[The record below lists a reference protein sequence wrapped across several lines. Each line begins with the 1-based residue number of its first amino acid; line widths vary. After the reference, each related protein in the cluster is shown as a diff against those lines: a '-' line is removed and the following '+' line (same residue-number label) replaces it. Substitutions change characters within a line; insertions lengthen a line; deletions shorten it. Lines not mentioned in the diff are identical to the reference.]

1 MLDEYI
7 AWDYSS
13 PGISLNIV
21 SGRITI
27 FKSTLTA
34 LGYPEFLRFRFS
46 PEDRI
51 FGLEPCDIDDAGA
64 VHLPVNITQEY
75 YEIRCMDLVRFV
87 YRICGWQKR
96 LTYRIAGKLYSPETR
111 LVYFDLR
118 SAYEIH
124 KGRVLNS
131 E

>member
-21 SGRITI
+21 SGKITI
-27 FKSTLTA
+27 FKSTLEA
-34 LGYPEFLRFRFS
+34 LGHPEFFRFRFS

-51 FGLEPCDIDDAGA
+51 LGLEPCDIDDAGA

-75 YEIRCMDLVRFV
+75 YEIRCMDLVRFI
-87 YRICGWQKR
+87 YRTCGWQKK
-96 LTYRIAGKLYSPETR
+96 LTYRIAGKTYFLGRR
-111 LVYFDLR
+111 LVYFYLR

-124 KGRVLNS
+124 NGRVLNS